1 MKLIVDMCLSPD
13 LIEGLRNAGHE
24 ADHWSHVGDPRAL
37 DDVIIE
43 WAFNEGRVILTHD
56 LDFNALL
63 YNSNGAGPSV
73 VIVRE
78 QDTAPEMI
86 LQPIIRVLSQFESE
100 LLEGALIS
108 MGRHVARVR
117 RLPLG

>member
-1 MKLIVDMCLSPD
+1 MKLIVDMCLSPA
-13 LIEGLRNAGHE
+13 LIQGLRNAGHE
-24 ADHWSHVGDPRAL
+24 ADHWSQVGNVRAL
-37 DDVIIE
+37 DAVIME
-43 WAFNEGRVILTHD
+43 WAFTEGRVLLTHD
-56 LDFNALL
+56 LDFNTLL

-78 QDTAPEMI
+78 QDTAPEII
-86 LQPIIRVLSQFESE
+86 LQPIIRVLAQFEAE
-100 LLEGALIS
+100 LLEGALNS